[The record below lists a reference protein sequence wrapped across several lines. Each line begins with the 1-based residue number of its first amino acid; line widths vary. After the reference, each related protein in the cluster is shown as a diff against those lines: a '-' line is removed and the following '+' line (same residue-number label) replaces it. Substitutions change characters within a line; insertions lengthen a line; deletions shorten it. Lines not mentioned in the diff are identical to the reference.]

1 MPMTSAVAP
10 RLSAILSASLCAA
23 VLTTSCV
30 AHAQR
35 LTLDERSRVETAV
48 QTVVESSKVPSASVG
63 IAKGGKVVYTQA
75 FGSAQL
81 PRNVGAASGTGA
93 DMQLSELTTKPV
105 KARAGMAYPIGSI
118 SKQFTA
124 ACILLLQEQGKL
136 RLDDPVS
143 KWFPNFTRAQEV
155 TIRNLLTHT
164 SGYSD
169 YAPQDYTI
177 PAWTKPIAPLT
188 LLNQWATKPLDFD
201 PGTKWQYSN
210 TNFQIAAQIVEKAS
224 GQKYHEFLW
233 ANVITPLHLE
243 GVLDLDTDRDKLDV
257 QGYEQHAI
265 GPMRRAALEAPGW
278 YYGDAQL
285 AMPVATLLQWDESIV
300 HRTLLK
306 PKSYDEL
313 ETAYILKDGT
323 NSGYGLGVDVR
334 VFPDGKKF
342 ITHSGEVG
350 GFVANNVVDLTD
362 DLSYAALTNQEAS
375 SAAGQITR
383 AIQQQLLPNLVPPQ
397 RAKRS
402 AAETA
407 AVSTPEQDSA
417 NAAAVRAVLTS
428 LLDGKLDRS
437 HLTEDTSFY
446 FTPETAEDYEASLAP
461 LGDLQD
467 VKQNAAQL
475 RGGMVFRSYTLTFQ
489 NGKAALTT
497 YTQPDGKIE
506 QFLIA
511 PAQ

>member
-1 MPMTSAVAP
+1 MPMRFAVP
-10 RLSAILSASLCAA
+10 LRLSATVCVA
-23 VLTTSCV
+23 VLATTCV
-30 AHAQR
+30 AEAQR
-35 LTLDERSRVETAV
+35 LSLDERSRVHDAV
-48 QTVVESSKVPSASVG
+48 QSVVDATKVPSASVG
-63 IAKGGKVVYTQA
+63 VARGGRVVYTEA
-75 FGSAQL
+75 FGNAQL
-81 PRNVGAASGTGA
+81 QRNVGAASSAGA
-93 DMQLSELTTKPV
+93 DMQISELTTKPV
-105 KARAGMAYPIGSI
+105 KARPGMAYPIGSI

-136 RLDDPVS
+136 RLDDPVA
-143 KWFPNFTRAQEV
+143 KWFPNFTRANEV
-155 TIRNLLTHT
+155 TIHNLLTHT

-177 PAWTKPIAPLT
+177 PAWTKTVQPLEVVT
-188 LLNQWATKPLDFD
+188 QWATKPLDFE

-224 GQKYHEFLW
+224 GQKYHDFLW

-257 QGYEQHAI
+257 QGYEQHAL
-265 GPMRRAALEAPGW
+265 GPMRRATLEAPGW

-306 PKSYDEL
+306 PQSYEEL
-313 ETAYILKDGT
+313 ETSFRLKDGT
-323 NSGYGLGVDVR
+323 DSGYGLGVDVR
-334 VFPDGKKF
+334 TYPGGKKF

-350 GFVANNVVDLTD
+350 GYVSNNVVDLTD
-362 DLSYAALTNQEAS
+362 DISYAALTNQEAS
-375 SAAGQITR
+375 SAASSITT
-383 AIQQQLLPNLVPPQ
+383 AIRKQLLPNVAPAQ
-397 RAKRS
+397 RAARP
-402 AAETA
+402 TA
-407 AVSTPEQDSA
+407 AAGAVTTAAQD
-417 NAAAVRAVLTS
+417 NAALATVRAVLTS
-428 LLDGKLDRS
+428 LQDGKLDRT
-437 HLTEDTSFY
+437 HFTADTDFY
-446 FTPETAEDYEASLAP
+446 FSPETAEDYEASLAP
-461 LGDLQD
+461 LGDLRDLKQD
-467 VKQNAAQL
+467 TAEL

-497 YTQPDGKIE
+497 YTEPDGKIE